1 MTAAATGQ
9 TLRIEGEFTIYRAME
24 LKPVLFAQPPVMEVD
39 LSGVTEF
46 DSSGLQ
52 LLMLAKKTAVAQGRS
67 LVLVGCSPI
76 VIEVFELLG
85 VAGYFDDPLTI
96 RSNANAAVRSSDGS

>member
-1 MTAAATGQ
+1 MTTGQ
-9 TLRIEGEFTIYRAME
+9 MLRIEGEFTIYRAME
-24 LKPVLFAQPPVMEVD
+24 LKPALFAQPPVTEID

-52 LLMLAKKTAVAQGRS
+52 LLMLAKKTAVAQGRV
-67 LVLVGCSPI
+67 LVLVGCSP
-76 VIEVFELLG
+76 VVVEVFELLG

-96 RSNANAAVRSSDGS
+96 RLGANVAVRSSDGS

>member
-1 MTAAATGQ
+1 MTTGQ
-9 TLRIEGEFTIYRAME
+9 MLRIEGEFTIYRAME
-24 LKPVLFAQPPVMEVD
+24 LKPVLFAQPPVTEID

-52 LLMLAKKTAVAQGRS
+52 LLMLAKKTAVAQGWA
-67 LVLVGCSPI
+67 LVLLGRSP
-76 VIEVFELLG
+76 VVVEVFELLG